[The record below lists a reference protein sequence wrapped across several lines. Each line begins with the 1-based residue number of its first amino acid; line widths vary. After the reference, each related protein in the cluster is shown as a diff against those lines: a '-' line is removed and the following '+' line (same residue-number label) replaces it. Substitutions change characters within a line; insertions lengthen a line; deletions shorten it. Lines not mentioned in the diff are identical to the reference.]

1 MGWVMMWEL
10 EEGGGATHTQS
21 YISPFDF
28 FSFVFERDVLLARE
42 QRQRQRQEN
51 A

>member
-10 EEGGGATHTQS
+10 EGGATHTQS
-21 YISPFDF
+21 YVGPFDF
-28 FSFVFERDVLLARE
+28 FSFVFGRDVLLARE